1 MDRNKFISIL
11 ARLHLCNDS
20 KLENIDDW
28 ERTKRYFLNLDDYEF
43 GKKLN
48 KFGLLDKEAS

>member
-11 ARLHLCNDS
+11 ARLHLCNGS

-28 ERTKRYFLNLDDYEF
+28 ERTKRYFLDLDDYEF

>member
-1 MDRNKFISIL
+1 MDKNKYISIL

-28 ERTKRYFLNLDDYEF
+28 EKTKNYLLNLDDYEF
-43 GKKLN
+43 GMKLN